1 METIAEIAKF
11 LEQENETSACPIID
25 VRLRSDR
32 FEVAQE
38 ILNAYVSSLGFRSI
52 DRHWE
57 SIPKSQVKEIL
68 CGLLH
73 RDLAYSEEI
82 MSLATAQHIAAK
94 FLACFDSDSDRVF
107 SNARFENNRLS
118 SWFSLSKA
126 TFDVAIVI
134 YDDHNIGII
143 YVDAE
148 D

>member
-25 VRLRSDR
+25 VRFRSDR

-38 ILNAYVSSLGFRSI
+38 ILATYVSSLGFRSI
-52 DRHWE
+52 DQHWK
-57 SIPKSQVKEIL
+57 SVPKSQVKEIL

-82 MSLATAQHIAAK
+82 MSLATARHIATE
-94 FLACFDSDSDRVF
+94 FLACFDSDSNYVF
-107 SNARFENNRLS
+107 SNALFENNRLG
-118 SWFSLSKA
+118 SWFPLSKA
-126 TFDVAIVI
+126 TFEVAIVI
-134 YDDHNIGII
+134 YDNHNIGII